1 MANFLF
7 FIYFFLDSEDDDVLT
22 HLEQCTGNLKIA
34 EDNLWKKDLETDVN
48 TTTCT
53 MQQQSA
59 NLESLS
65 SSQLCNTFSP
75 NCIPHFTPFY
85 VSVIEDPEAKIG
97 ATQLT
102 KHEKKLLSEYE
113 QREGIHVAKMMDNH
127 ENPKEWAGETYERT
141 AVKHGDRAFHKF
153 NKKLQLCPQQC
164 LR

>member
-1 MANFLF
+1 
-7 FIYFFLDSEDDDVLT
+7 
-22 HLEQCTGNLKIA
+22 
-34 EDNLWKKDLETDVN
+34 
-48 TTTCT
+48 

-75 NCIPHFTPFY
+75 SCIPHFTPFY

-113 QREGIHVAKMMDNH
+113 QREGIHVAKMMDNDG
-127 ENPKEWAGETYERT
+127 NPKEWAGETYER
-141 AVKHGDRAFHKF
+141 AVVKHGDRAFHKF

-164 LR
+164 LRYAFVRRIIIINHQNLFVAVIKYKEENWNNWHPRVFLTREYHCIS